1 MPSIRIAVLVER
13 GHLNSVMAK
22 ISPVFPSAWVTL
34 LSMTF
39 LNPGYLETIEI
50 EIRGLWRGINIAV
63 LGSQWM
69 KV

>member
-1 MPSIRIAVLVER
+1 
-13 GHLNSVMAK
+13 
-22 ISPVFPSAWVTL
+22 
-34 LSMTF
+34 MTF

-50 EIRGLWRGINIAV
+50 EIHGFPHGINIAV